1 MNEQKKAT
9 TEDLER
15 SAFGRVLA
23 RLMRSRGIPVD
34 AETVE
39 RLAVG
44 SGLAPEN
51 LTERMVDETS
61 EHVGSLEGLRYA
73 LKLSKDEAIEL
84 ALAFTLEIEDGAER
98 AEDFEYLAGPGL

>member
-1 MNEQKKAT
+1 
-9 TEDLER
+9 
-15 SAFGRVLA
+15 
-23 RLMRSRGIPVD
+23 
-34 AETVE
+34 
-39 RLAVG
+39 
-44 SGLAPEN
+44 
-51 LTERMVDETS
+51 VDETS